1 MTTEEMTNQQDQTND
16 NTEELQNNG
25 LNSTNDETQTD
36 DTDNKGQQEN
46 KNKQDK
52 SEENDLIGKPEGAYS
67 TDDIELP
74 EGVELDQDMMKS
86 FTEKAEKLNLS
97 QKGYNEFIK
106 YGIDILQKSQSQMQE
121 AFKQQEIARVN
132 GYKHAA
138 LADKEIG
145 GSIENIDKACK
156 DAVLAY
162 NKFASDELKQ
172 VLGDTG
178 LEYHPAVIKLFKNIS
193 AQMQDDSFKGNNDN
207 KEELKADIA
216 ARMYPNM

>member
-1 MTTEEMTNQQDQTND
+1 MTTEEITAGQEQQEGQQ
-16 NTEELQNNG
+16 EEITNG
-25 LNSTNDETQTD
+25 LNGAKADEGADGEQE
-36 DTDNKGQQEN
+36 GQQGASADEG
-46 KNKQDK
+46 QE
-52 SEENDLIGKPEGAYS
+52 EENDLIGKPEAYT

-74 EGVELDQDMMKS
+74 EGVELDQDLMKS

-121 AFKQQEIARVN
+121 AFKQQEVAKIN
-132 GYKHAA
+132 GYKRAA

-145 GSIENIDKACK
+145 GSVANIDKACK
-156 DAVLAY
+156 EAILAY
-162 NKFASDELKQ
+162 DRFASDELKQ

-178 LEYHPAVIKLFKNIS
+178 LEYHPAVIKLFRDIS
-193 AQMQDDSFKGNNDN
+193 SQMQDDTFKGNSDN
-207 KEELKADIA
+207 KAELKGDVA